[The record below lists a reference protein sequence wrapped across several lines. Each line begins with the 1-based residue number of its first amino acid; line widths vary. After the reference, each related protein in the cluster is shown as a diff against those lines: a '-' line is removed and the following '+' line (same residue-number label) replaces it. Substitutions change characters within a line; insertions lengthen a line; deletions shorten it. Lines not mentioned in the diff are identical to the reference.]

1 MSTPVYDP
9 PRGKNSYLAY
19 VTACGIGI
27 VFVVWRYVADL
38 MSSVSRGVVTVPIR
52 TSTTTDVLQPPGG
65 ATVRSDQF
73 ALQVR
78 TADFPGAAL
87 GYIRVGD
94 AIEVVAV
101 TALIALVG
109 AVAWRISRGGLF
121 DRATPRILDWIV
133 ALTLTAGI
141 LPDFVRRMGW
151 NWVVSALGWDGHL
164 PVPLIEPQYVPV
176 YLGVLVVTCFRFA
189 LSASQRMVRDQAG
202 LV

>member
-19 VTACGIGI
+19 VTACGI

-38 MSSVSRGVVTVPIR
+38 VSSVSRGVVTVPLR

-65 ATVRSDQF
+65 ATVRSDQV

-94 AIEVVAV
+94 AVEVVAV
-101 TALIALVG
+101 AALIALVA

-121 DRATPRILDWIV
+121 DRATPRILDWVI

-141 LPDFVRRMGW
+141 LPDFIRRMGW
-151 NWVVSALGWDGHL
+151 NWVVSALGWDGNL

-189 LSASQRMVRDQAG
+189 LTASQRMVRDQAG